1 MADDIISEVSGFKK
15 LNYSNSDLN
24 NLLSTGENIYLFYGN
39 QYGGLRVKH
48 GNDFINLIRITR
60 DDNNEITQINL
71 GDYNKNVYFNNG
83 RFTNLKIDDTIFS
96 SNIGESS
103 QKIDNGYFDNLN
115 VNNLNSK
122 TEYLNIKLD
131 GSTFF
136 DSINSNDIE
145 LIKILPSDEDCDYC
159 GYCVKRNGMVQ
170 FRLYWS
176 NKNEIQLNAT
186 TGKISS
192 GSILIGKVKQEYRPY
207 FTSLGIGDN
216 KSTEVNG
223 SYNYRIIGD
232 TSTNETGNIYL
243 NAIVGSASNPIPAGK
258 KFLFNAVYIAKH
270 Q

>member
-1 MADDIISEVSGFKK
+1 
-15 LNYSNSDLN
+15 
-24 NLLSTGENIYLFYGN
+24 
-39 QYGGLRVKH
+39 
-48 GNDFINLIRITR
+48 
-60 DDNNEITQINL
+60 
-71 GDYNKNVYFNNG
+71 
-83 RFTNLKIDDTIFS
+83 
-96 SNIGESS
+96 
-103 QKIDNGYFDNLN
+103 
-115 VNNLNSK
+115 
-122 TEYLNIKLD
+122 
-131 GSTFF
+131 
-136 DSINSNDIE
+136 
-145 LIKILPSDEDCDYC
+145 
-159 GYCVKRNGMVQ
+159 MVQ

-176 NKNEIQLNAT
+176 NKNEIQLNTT